1 MENNELN
8 LITDSSEMDKEI
20 LNEVFTHLH
29 IELIIK

>member
-20 LNEVFTHLH
+20 LNEVLTDLNV
-29 IELIIK
+29 ELIIK

>member
-20 LNEVFTHLH
+20 LNEVLKLLH
-29 IELIIK
+29 IELITK